1 MPARLRDTQAEIMKQ
16 VRSHLHHLV
25 WPEEEFLGGV
35 GSCKEEEEEVEHEQ
49 DELHE
54 ELDLEEW
61 GRVIW
66 KDSGVSLSFPH
77 RKRSV
82 TLSEMLV
89 LLVLALVLSLSREE
103 ARLWL
108 LGKVTTG

>member
-1 MPARLRDTQAEIMKQ
+1 MPARLRDTKAEIMKQ

-25 WPEEEFLGGV
+25 WPKEFLGDV
-35 GSCKEEEEEVEHEQ
+35 GSCKEEEVEHEQ

-54 ELDLEEW
+54 EVDLEEW

>member
-1 MPARLRDTQAEIMKQ
+1 MPARLRDTKAEIMKQ

-25 WPEEEFLGGV
+25 FLGDV
-35 GSCKEEEEEVEHEQ
+35 GSCKEEEVEHEQ

-77 RKRSV
+77 RKRLV

-89 LLVLALVLSLSREE
+89 LLVLALVLILSREE

>member
-1 MPARLRDTQAEIMKQ
+1 M
-16 VRSHLHHLV
+16 
-25 WPEEEFLGGV
+25 GG
-35 GSCKEEEEEVEHEQ
+35 GASCKEEEVEHEQ
-49 DELHE
+49 DELQE

-77 RKRSV
+77 RKSSV

-89 LLVLALVLSLSREE
+89 LLVLALVLSLSREQV
-103 ARLWL
+103 RLWL

>member
-1 MPARLRDTQAEIMKQ
+1 MPARLRDTKAEIMKQ

-25 WPEEEFLGGV
+25 WPKEEFLGDV
-35 GSCKEEEEEVEHEQ
+35 GSCKEEEVEHEQ

-77 RKRSV
+77 RKRLV

-89 LLVLALVLSLSREE
+89 LLVLALVLILSKEE

>member
-1 MPARLRDTQAEIMKQ
+1 MPARLRDTKAEIMKQ

-25 WPEEEFLGGV
+25 WPKEEFLGGV
-35 GSCKEEEEEVEHEQ
+35 GSCKEEEVEHEQ

-82 TLSEMLV
+82 TFSEMLV

>member
-1 MPARLRDTQAEIMKQ
+1 MPARLRDTKAEIMKQ
-16 VRSHLHHLV
+16 VRSHVHHLV
-25 WPEEEFLGGV
+25 WPKEEFLGDV
-35 GSCKEEEEEVEHEQ
+35 GSCKEEEVEHEQ

>member
-1 MPARLRDTQAEIMKQ
+1 MPARLRDTKPEIMKQ

-25 WPEEEFLGGV
+25 WPKEELLGDV
-35 GSCKEEEEEVEHEQ
+35 GSCKEEEVEHEQ

-77 RKRSV
+77 RKRLV

-89 LLVLALVLSLSREE
+89 LLVLALVLSLSKEE